1 MSGLE
6 SQRPANGEPSR
17 EDEAS
22 KKRFFSECVEHES
35 SDEPAKK
42 RPRVK
47 RVVKHSRDV
56 KKEFP
61 CLYLLLARRWRASKG
76 HYGWGIRYSVCSGDP
91 VGATV
96 QMPKACFES
105 HIWLDHCCGMW
116 SDTQYIRGHVD
127 AIEDL
132 LYAADGEKEELI
144 LEKLEN
150 WEHPET
156 PFYDK

>member
-1 MSGLE
+1 MSDLE
-6 SQRPANGEPSR
+6 SQRPGNGEPSR

-35 SDEPAKK
+35 SDEPEKK

-47 RVVKHSRDV
+47 GAVTHSQDV

-61 CLYLLLARRWRASKG
+61 CLYWLFVQRWKASKK
-76 HYGWGIRYSVCSGDP
+76 HIGWGIRYSVCSGDS
-91 VGATV
+91 VGATL
-96 QMPKACFES
+96 QMPKACFEF
-105 HIWLDHCCGMW
+105 HIWLDYCCGMW
-116 SDTQYIRGHVD
+116 KDTEYIRGHVN

-132 LYAADGEKEELI
+132 LYAADDEKEELI

-150 WEHPET
+150 WEDPET
-156 PFYDK
+156 PFDLS